1 MHTLEAQTLWL
12 LGAASA
18 GDKEA
23 EKALACLPEE
33 ALSDIHRPLLTLVR
47 SLQDK
52 NGKIF
57 RDVFTRIFGTDLR
70 NGERATAG
78 IIRAVQTAEIEWA
91 VRSIG
96 FATVALP
103 RPQLIERLEG
113 LAKVLRDL
121 EGGTS
126 KPL

>member
-1 MHTLEAQTLWL
+1 MHPLEAQTVWL

-23 EKALACLPEE
+23 EKALNNIPEE
-33 ALSDIHRPLLTLVR
+33 ALADIHRPLLTLVR

-57 RDVFTRIFGTDLR
+57 KEVFGRIFGTEIK
-70 NGERATAG
+70 NGDRATCA
-78 IIRAVQTAEIEWA
+78 IIKAIEAAEIEWA

-96 FATVALP
+96 FATVTLP
-103 RPQLIERLEG
+103 TPQLIERLEG
-113 LAKVLRDL
+113 LAKVLKDRA
-121 EGGTS
+121 ERPATH
-126 KPL
+126 